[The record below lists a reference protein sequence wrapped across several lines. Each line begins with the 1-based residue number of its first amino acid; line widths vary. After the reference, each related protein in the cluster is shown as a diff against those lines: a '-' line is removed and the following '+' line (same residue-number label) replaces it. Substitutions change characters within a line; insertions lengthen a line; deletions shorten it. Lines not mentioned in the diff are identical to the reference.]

1 MIRRDDGESW
11 LLITQVDHAH
21 LAGDLAAAWG
31 NAQTPPVPEPTLL
44 LPAIRDHDEGWRS
57 WEKSP
62 RIHPD
67 TGIPREFLE
76 MPMTEAVAIWR
87 RSIEVCHRRERSLAD
102 AFAIFEHFLAT
113 RSKRLTPDR
122 TSIAEVALALSG
134 SFDAER
140 VAERMAHRGGRSYS
154 LSTIYRT
161 LGWLADAGLLMR
173 DPKVRDRHVYRNAA
187 HPAGP
192 SPWPGLWVSRHFT
205 HLAELARQHPNRSER
220 DRTALDSFLS
230 DQHALQAAWR
240 DSGRLEGADEAGVQS
255 SEERG
260 YRWLQFFDR
269 LSLWLCCAERNLTE
283 QMARPDDSGIHFTPL
298 KSGEIAVE
306 PYPFNNTELTVSVS
320 ARRIAAKS
328 FESDEALS
336 AALAAAVPTQLQW
349 SFVRW

>member
-76 MPMTEAVAIWR
+76 MPMVDAVAIWR

-102 AFAIFEHFLAT
+102 AFAVFEHFLAT

-122 TSIAEVALALSG
+122 TTVAEVALALSG
-134 SFDAER
+134 TFDAER
-140 VAERMAHRGGRSYS
+140 VAERMAVRGGRSYS
-154 LSTIYRT
+154 LSTVYRT

-173 DPKVRDRHVYRNAA
+173 DPRVRDRHVYRNAA

-192 SPWPGLWVSRHFT
+192 SPWPALWVSRHFT
-205 HLAELARQHPNRSER
+205 HLAELARHHSNRPER
-220 DRTALDSFLS
+220 DRNALDAFLT
-230 DQHALQAAWR
+230 DQRALQANWR
-240 DSGRLEGADEAGVQS
+240 DSARLECGDEAAVQS
-255 SEERG
+255 SEDQG

-269 LSLWLCCAERNLTE
+269 LSLWLCCSERNLTE
-283 QMARPDDSGIHFTPL
+283 QMTLPHEGGIHFTPL

-306 PYPFNNTELTVSVS
+306 PYPFHTTELTVSVS
-320 ARRIAAKS
+320 ARRIPAAPFS
-328 FESDEALS
+328 SDEALTS
-336 AALAAAVPTQLQW
+336 ALATAAPTQLQW